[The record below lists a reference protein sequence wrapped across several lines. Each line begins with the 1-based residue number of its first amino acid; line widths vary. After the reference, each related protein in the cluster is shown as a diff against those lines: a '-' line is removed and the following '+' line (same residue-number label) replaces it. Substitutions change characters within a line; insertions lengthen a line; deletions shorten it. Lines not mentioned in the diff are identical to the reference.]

1 MSHAEEK
8 DPRAQLRYRAM
19 DLLARREHSAHELLT
34 KLTERLPEHSEL
46 IPEVLESLQRDQLQ
60 SDQRFTEAFVSSRIR
75 KGQGPYRIR
84 QELQQRGI
92 QTAMAEQV
100 LTDCGEDWFKLAA
113 DVVGRKYGQ
122 QPCDS
127 FQERARRSR
136 FLQYRGFS
144 GEQIQACFD
153 GD

>member
-1 MSHAEEK
+1 MSGAEEK
-8 DPRAQLRYRAM
+8 DPRAQLRCRAM
-19 DLLARREHSAHELLT
+19 DLLARREHSASELLT

-46 IPEVLESLQRDQLQ
+46 IPEVLEALQRDQLQ
-60 SDQRFTEAFVSSRIR
+60 SDQRFAEAFLSSRLR
-75 KGQGPYRIR
+75 RGQGPYRIR

-92 QTAMAEQV
+92 ETAMAEQV
-100 LTDCGEDWFKLAA
+100 LADCGEDWFRLA
-113 DVVGRKYGQ
+113 VEVMGRKYGER
-122 QPCDS
+122 PCDS